1 MRLALIVSFL
11 LAGGACLLFFL
22 SFERRKPSVKDILP
36 VVVMVA
42 AASAG
47 RVVFNFLPQIQP
59 VTAVVIIM
67 GVYCGKQ
74 AGFLT
79 GALSAL
85 VSNLFLGQGP
95 WTPFQMLAWGLT
107 GVLAAVLAKAPFFR
121 RTWAVCVYGL
131 TAGFLYGAVTDVWT
145 VMAMGESLSG
155 SLLFAAYAAAVP
167 FNAIHGVGNMV
178 FLLLLY
184 RPLGSKLKRIQ
195 EKFGALIPAEADK
208 GETTGDEPKGA
219 ENV

>member
-11 LAGGACLLFFL
+11 LAGGACLLFFF

-42 AASAG
+42 VASAG

-59 VTAVVIIM
+59 VTAIVIIM

-74 AGFLT
+74 TGFLA
-79 GALSAL
+79 GSLCAL

-95 WTPFQMLAWGLT
+95 WTPFQMLAWGLV

-121 RTWAVCVYGL
+121 RAWAVCAYGFL
-131 TAGFLYGAVTDVWT
+131 AGFLYGAVTDLWT
-145 VMAMGESLSG
+145 IMAMGESLSWP
-155 SLLFAAYAAAVP
+155 LVFTAYAAAVP
-167 FNAIHGVGNMV
+167 FNVLHGMGNIV
-178 FLLLLY
+178 FLMLLY
-184 RPLGSKLKRIQ
+184 RPLGGKLKRMQ
-195 EKFGALIPAEADK
+195 EKFGVLASGK
-208 GETTGDEPKGA
+208 NT
-219 ENV
+219 